1 MASKTLAE
9 ARRRMTPCLPL
20 GDAQADASAARMV
33 SSSLIGFGGESLTFR
48 PGHVRDGLLDLVP
61 NAAVADAL
69 CDGLPLAGASRERRA
84 G

>member
-20 GDAQADASAARMV
+20 GDAQADAGAARMV
-33 SSSLIGFGGESLTFR
+33 SSNLIGFGGESLVFG
-48 PGHVRDGLLDLVP
+48 PGHVRGGLLDLVP
-61 NAAVADAL
+61 NPAVADAP
-69 CDGLPLAGASRERRA
+69 CDGLPLAGALQDGRA